1 MSERVYLDWNATAP
15 LRPEAR
21 AAMIAAFDLVGNP
34 SSVHHEG
41 RTARQVIEEARERVA
56 ALVGAEP
63 RNVVFT
69 SGGTEANVMALS
81 PALETPEN
89 KSGFDRLMT
98 SAVEHASVR
107 AGGSFASHQVEE
119 IPVSGDGVVD
129 IGALE
134 RRLIELQR
142 QGARPPLVS
151 IMAANNETGVIEP
164 VEAAAGVVHAAG
176 GLLHVDAVQV
186 AGRIP
191 FDISRAGADLT
202 TVSAHKLGG
211 PKGVGALIKRSAT
224 LHLAEPVL
232 SGGGQER
239 GARAGTENVAGIA
252 GFGAAAASAAV
263 TMAADSERL
272 RSLRDRLEA
281 GLARSPTVVF
291 GRNAERLPNT
301 SLFAA
306 PGLRAE
312 TAIINLDLMGF
323 AVSSGSACSSGKVA
337 ASHVLAA
344 MGVPGGLSSGAIR
357 LSIGPHTAENEIDL
371 FLKAW
376 MKLLAGLSK
385 GGKSGLAA

>member
-41 RTARQVIEEARERVA
+41 RTARQLIEEARERVA

-164 VEAAAGVVHAAG
+164 VEAAAAVVHAAG

-191 FDISRAGADLT
+191 FDISRTGADLI

-224 LHLAEPVL
+224 LHLAEPLL

-252 GFGAAAASAAV
+252 GFGAA
-263 TMAADSERL
+263 
-272 RSLRDRLEA
+272 
-281 GLARSPTVVF
+281 P
-291 GRNAERLPNT
+291 P
-301 SLFAA
+301 
-306 PGLRAE
+306 
-312 TAIINLDLMGF
+312 
-323 AVSSGSACSSGKVA
+323 
-337 ASHVLAA
+337 
-344 MGVPGGLSSGAIR
+344 
-357 LSIGPHTAENEIDL
+357 
-371 FLKAW
+371 W
-376 MKLLAGLSK
+376 
-385 GGKSGLAA
+385 